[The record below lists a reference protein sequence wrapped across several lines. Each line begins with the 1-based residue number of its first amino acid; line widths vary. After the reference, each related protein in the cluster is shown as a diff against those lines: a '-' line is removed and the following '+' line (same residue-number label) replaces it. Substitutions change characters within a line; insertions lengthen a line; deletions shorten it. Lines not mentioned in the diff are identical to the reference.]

1 MDGLSGAANVIAV
14 VDIALKLGEA
24 CQRYYMGVKNA
35 RTDIQRVRNSLESLT
50 DILQNIATVAEEGKH
65 PSLASVGNP
74 LQQCKNDLILVNKR
88 LEPSKHFK
96 LQALKWPF
104 NEKEVS
110 KLVYD
115 IERHKAN
122 LNLALTTSTM

>member
-1 MDGLSGAANVIAV
+1 MDGLSAAASVIAV
-14 VDIALKLGEA
+14 VDIALKLGET

-35 RTDIQRVRNSLESLT
+35 RRDIQRVRNSLESLT
-50 DILQNIATVAEEGKH
+50 DILQNIQTVVEEGKH
-65 PSLASVGNP
+65 PSLASLSSP
-74 LQQCKNDLILVNKR
+74 LQQCGNDLTIASKKLQ
-88 LEPSKHFK
+88 PSKHSV

-104 NEKEVS
+104 NEKDVS

-115 IERHKAN
+115 IEKHKAN